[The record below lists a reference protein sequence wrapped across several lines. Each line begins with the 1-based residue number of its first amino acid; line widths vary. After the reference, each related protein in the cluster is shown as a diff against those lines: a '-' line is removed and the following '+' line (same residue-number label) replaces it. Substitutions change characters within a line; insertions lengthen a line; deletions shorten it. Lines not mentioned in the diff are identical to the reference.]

1 MRLLRWLDDHAYAI
15 QGWTLGILFAFMIA
29 VLIFGP
35 HVGLASE
42 DMSPPQCH
50 GLASSS
56 RSRERIVPQIPDD
69 C

>member
-1 MRLLRWLDDHAYAI
+1 MCLLRWLDDHAYAI

-29 VLIFGP
+29 VLILGAALLVILGP

-42 DMSPPQCH
+42 DVRPVGCH
-50 GLASSS
+50 EV
-56 RSRERIVPQIPDD
+56 R

>member
-15 QGWTLGILFAFMIA
+15 QGWTLGILILGA
-29 VLIFGP
+29 VLLVIFGP
-35 HVGLASE
+35 HVELAGE

-50 GLASSS
+50 GH
-56 RSRERIVPQIPDD
+56 V